1 MVAVPGKR
9 TNDFCSRSTVSA
21 SVSTL
26 VALLLSQAPQYNISP
41 SHEEFLSNVS
51 AVYHVEYFQSV
62 LLTEKLYPSVLIYQH
77 I

>member
-1 MVAVPGKR
+1 MALPGQR
-9 TNDFCSRSTVSA
+9 INDFCSLSTVSA
-21 SVSTL
+21 SVSAL
-26 VALLLSQAPQYNISP
+26 GVLLLSQAPQCNISL

-62 LLTEKLYPSVLIYQH
+62 LLTEKLYPSVLTYQH